1 VHSAAAL
8 RLGYVRAVG
17 PVDLRRRAPG
27 AKAPVLILGFNA
39 GLEDLLHPR
48 RQRQGQRQR
57 QRLALRAFVVPT
69 LRQAQGRLLRKRREG
84 WGTRFVSCGGEVKV
98 PVPRL
103 FKERRDKDGPPGID
117 PPFAKLIRGGWFAK
131 VFFMSDRV
139 MSESAMSE
147 STEQIREL
155 LDSVYRVDS
164 GRILATLIRLLGD
177 FDLAEEAMHE
187 AFAAALSL
195 WPKSG
200 VPGNPRPWL
209 ISTARFKAIDTLRRR
224 ARFDASQ
231 DEFVRYFEAQSI
243 SAERSNKNEEHGLED
258 DYLEDDRLRLIFTCC
273 HPSLAPDARVALT
286 LREVCGLTTEE
297 IAKAF
302 LITPRTLAQRVVR
315 AKAKIRETPIRYEVP
330 TPGELPE
337 RLGAVLQV
345 IYLVFNEG
353 YSAAAGAE
361 VTRAELTGEAIRLGR
376 LLVELHL
383 TELGPEPEVIGLLS
397 LMLLQESRRA
407 ARNSPTGELI
417 LLENQDRALWNREQ
431 IAEGVALLEKALQY
445 RQKSR
450 RFGSYTLQA
459 AIAAVHAEA
468 ESVARTDWRQIVALY
483 DRLLQ
488 VQPSPV
494 VQLNRAVAIAM
505 RDGPEAG
512 LTNIDAVL
520 EHGELANYYLAHS
533 ARADM
538 CRRLGRTAEAR
549 ASYEK
554 ALALTQQ
561 EPERQFLQERIRQLK

>member
-1 VHSAAAL
+1 
-8 RLGYVRAVG
+8 
-17 PVDLRRRAPG
+17 
-27 AKAPVLILGFNA
+27 
-39 GLEDLLHPR
+39 
-48 RQRQGQRQR
+48 
-57 QRLALRAFVVPT
+57 
-69 LRQAQGRLLRKRREG
+69 
-84 WGTRFVSCGGEVKV
+84 
-98 PVPRL
+98 
-103 FKERRDKDGPPGID
+103 
-117 PPFAKLIRGGWFAK
+117 
-131 VFFMSDRV
+131 
-139 MSESAMSE
+139 
-147 STEQIREL
+147 
-155 LDSVYRVDS
+155 
-164 GRILATLIRLLGD
+164 
-177 FDLAEEAMHE
+177 MHE

-231 DEFVRYFEAQSI
+231 DDLVRYLEAQWS
-243 SAERSNKNEEHGLED
+243 SAERSNAED
-258 DYLEDDRLRLIFTCC
+258 SLKDDSLEDDRLRLIFTCC
-273 HPSLAPDARVALT
+273 HPSLAPDAHVALT

-302 LITPRTLAQRVVR
+302 LVTPRTLAQRIVR
-315 AKAKIRETPIRYEVP
+315 AKAKIRDTPIPYEVP
-330 TPGELPE
+330 TPQELPE
-337 RLGAVLQV
+337 RLDAVLQV

-353 YSAAAGAE
+353 YSAAAGVE

-376 LLVELHL
+376 LLTDLQ
-383 TELGPEPEVIGLLS
+383 PEPEVIGLLS

-407 ARNSPTGELI
+407 ARTSPAGELI
-417 LLENQDRALWNREQ
+417 LLENQDRSLWNREQ
-431 IAEGVALLEKALQY
+431 IAEGVALLEKALKY
-445 RQKSR
+445 GQKSR

-468 ESVARTDWRQIVALY
+468 ESVAATDWRQIVALY
-483 DRLLQ
+483 DQLLRI
-488 VQPSPV
+488 QPSPV

-512 LTNIDAVL
+512 LAHIDAVL
-520 EHGELANYYLAHS
+520 EQGELANYYLAHS